1 MDTGQSGLVELLESI
16 RNRCDAAL
24 LLIKHDATNLLATLL
39 EDIHE
44 DSQTIIDEYCVE
56 KEED

>member
-1 MDTGQSGLVELLESI
+1 MDLLESI

-24 LLIKHDATNLLATLL
+24 LLIKHDANHLLATLL

-44 DSQTIIDEYCVE
+44 DSQIIIDEYCVE